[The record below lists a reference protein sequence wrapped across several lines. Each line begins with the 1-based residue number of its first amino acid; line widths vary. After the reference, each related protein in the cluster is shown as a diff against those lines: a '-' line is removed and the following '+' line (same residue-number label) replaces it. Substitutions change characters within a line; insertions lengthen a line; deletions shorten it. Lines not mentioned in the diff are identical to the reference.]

1 MASELSKVF
10 SDNLN
15 RLIAKRNITQLEL
28 SRYMHVSASTVSGW
42 VSGEKSPRMGKID
55 KICKYFGVE
64 REALLTDQS
73 ARQDPLILNAEEK
86 QLINNYRNLE
96 LQNQQA
102 IFNMIN
108 AFLTQQAAAIFG
120 NVINNSNCRGNFKS

>member
-1 MASELSKVF
+1 MDNRLSKVF

-15 RLIAKRNITQLEL
+15 RLIVKRNITQLEL
-28 SRYMHVSASTVSGW
+28 AKFLDVSAPTISGW
-42 VSGEKSPRMGKID
+42 VSGKKSPRMGKID

-73 ARQDPLILNAEEK
+73 TQQNPLILNAEEK
-86 QLINNYRNLE
+86 QLVNNYRNLE
-96 LQNQQA
+96 PQNQQA
-102 IFNMIN
+102 IFNMIT

-120 NVINNSNCRGNFKS
+120 NVMNNNNCRGNF